1 MFLFGFSSACYFFY
15 KYRKE
20 LVNYSRKNVAITIF
34 VIIELVLA
42 LIWPAAIP
50 RLFTPVIPLLIIP
63 LAVYVDKYFNSHEK
77 SSFGDLLILVGL
89 FLIFIISQYIL
100 RLQFLVLIKPLL
112 VVVIGLQLINIFAIQ
127 KRNFC
132 LFKTTLIFSMLVWS
146 LSTIWLHKDIFKAV
160 VKANKYVQNN
170 LAGTIV
176 YNDVSSVS
184 DWYLNV
190 KPGNDQVAG
199 VYVNMDSRA
208 GRTYEVL
215 EEERAD
221 YIMVTNEHN
230 TAMEFNADEV
240 GYLEQITEFRYT
252 IRGKEFFTKILKFNK
267 YE

>member
-1 MFLFGFSSACYFFY
+1 
-15 KYRKE
+15 
-20 LVNYSRKNVAITIF
+20 
-34 VIIELVLA
+34 
-42 LIWPAAIP
+42 
-50 RLFTPVIPLLIIP
+50 
-63 LAVYVDKYFNSHEK
+63 
-77 SSFGDLLILVGL
+77 
-89 FLIFIISQYIL
+89 
-100 RLQFLVLIKPLL
+100 L

-160 VKANKYVQNN
+160 VKANKYAQEN
-170 LAGTIV
+170 LQGTIV

-190 KPGNDQVAG
+190 KPGNDQVEG

-221 YIMVTNEHN
+221 YVMVTNEHN

-240 GYLEQITEFRYT
+240 IVIPVYNEKDTVEALVKKVKAVDLDELQ
-252 IRGKEFFTKILKFNK
+252 KEIVLIDDASSDGSVDILKKMQKEDPSLKGRPKPKNIF
-267 YE
+267 